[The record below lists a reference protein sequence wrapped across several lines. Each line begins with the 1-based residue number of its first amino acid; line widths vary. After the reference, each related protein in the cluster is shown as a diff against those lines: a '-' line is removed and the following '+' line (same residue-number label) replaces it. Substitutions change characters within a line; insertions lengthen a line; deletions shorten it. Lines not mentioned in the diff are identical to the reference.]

1 MVPASHAA
9 MVMFQTPA
17 EPDVLSKLELRLVAV
32 EIEKS
37 STQTEHHVPF
47 VIHTPELKD
56 RTLSASQTNA
66 MLTKL
71 WPG

>member
-1 MVPASHAA
+1 
-9 MVMFQTPA
+9 
-17 EPDVLSKLELRLVAV
+17 
-32 EIEKS
+32 
-37 STQTEHHVPF
+37 

-66 MLTKL
+66 MLTKS